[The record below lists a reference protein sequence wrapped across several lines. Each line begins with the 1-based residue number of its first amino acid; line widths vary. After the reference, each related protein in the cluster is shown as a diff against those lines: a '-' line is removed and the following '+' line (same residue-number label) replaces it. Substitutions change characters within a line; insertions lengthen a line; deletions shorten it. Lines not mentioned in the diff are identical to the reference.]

1 MKKAIEKDSEEWKI
15 FQRIYKFYSD
25 YAIPEEV
32 DEYWDSVVKEIGEI
46 EKQFDNPLAGRL
58 AVAVAKALQ
67 DIAKGEK

>member
-15 FQRIYKFYSD
+15 FQRIYKFYQD

-46 EKQFDNPLAGRL
+46 EKQFDSPLAERL